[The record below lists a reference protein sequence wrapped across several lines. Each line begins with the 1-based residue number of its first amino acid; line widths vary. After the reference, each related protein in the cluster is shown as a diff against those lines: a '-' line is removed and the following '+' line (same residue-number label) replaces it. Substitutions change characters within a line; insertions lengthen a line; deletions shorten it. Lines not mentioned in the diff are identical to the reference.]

1 MSLVL
6 DDMVRPNGL
15 AFSHDESI
23 LYVAPAPHPGVQ
35 HAAQRHGREA
45 NEPRLRRPEWIFM
58 TNLDRRSFLTQVV
71 ASLGVAATVN
81 VDPRAAAA
89 QVAPTGANRIDVHH
103 HFSPP
108 AWIAEV
114 SGRPLLNPANPRW
127 TPEQSIE
134 DMERGGGA
142 ASVISITNPGLY
154 FGDRAVTRRLARAC
168 NEYGAELVQ
177 AHPTRFGLFAAM
189 PLPDVDA
196 TLAEIEY
203 AFDTLNVDGI
213 GLMTSYDEN
222 TWLGNP
228 AFRPVMEELNR
239 RNAVV
244 HVHPTAANCCRNLSY
259 GVNPGS
265 MEYGTDTTRA
275 IVGVCFSGDAVMFPN
290 IRFIWSHAG
299 GSLPFLAGRI
309 NTRNA
314 TDRLPN
320 GFLDAASRFYYDT
333 AGAANRGALVS
344 LLELVTTDQ
353 VMFGTD
359 FPPGGTIQA
368 MADAL
373 RTLNLFNESDL
384 RAIERDNA
392 VRLIPRL
399 RDSTA

>member
-1 MSLVL
+1 
-6 DDMVRPNGL
+6 
-15 AFSHDESI
+15 
-23 LYVAPAPHPGVQ
+23 
-35 HAAQRHGREA
+35 
-45 NEPRLRRPEWIFM
+45 M
-58 TNLDRRSFLTQVV
+58 TDLDRRSFLTKVV
-71 ASLGVAATVN
+71 ASLGLAATAN
-81 VDPRAAAA
+81 VDGLAASA
-89 QVAPTGANRIDVHH
+89 QVAPAGTNRIDVHH

-114 SGRPLLNPANPRW
+114 SGRPLLNPANPKW

-134 DMERGGGA
+134 DMARGDCA
-142 ASVISITNPGLY
+142 AAVISITNPGLY
-154 FGDRAVTRRLARAC
+154 FGDREVTRRLARAC
-168 NEYGAELVQ
+168 NEYGAKLVQ

-203 AFDTLNVDGI
+203 AYDTLHVDGI

-222 TWLGNP
+222 IWLGNP

-259 GVNPGS
+259 GVSPGS

-275 IVGVCFSGDAVMFPN
+275 IVGVCFSGDAAVFPN

-309 NTRNA
+309 NGASSRA
-314 TDRLPN
+314 KDRLPN
-320 GFLDAASRFYYDT
+320 GFLHEASQFYYDT
-333 AGAANRGALVS
+333 AGAANRGAMVS
-344 LLELVTTDQ
+344 LLELVKTDH

-373 RTLNLFNESDL
+373 RSLKLFNESDL

-399 RDSTA
+399 AKSMA